1 MSALRN
7 RVNIIMACGSHTCLA
22 VSSIQEADAS
32 QNERQL
38 VMGLVGIN
46 LPKYVISVWCR
57 QPNTKHYR

>member
-22 VSSIQEADAS
+22 VSSVQEVDAS

-38 VMGLVGIN
+38 EFFFLEGVTSRMRPGPPQYL
-46 LPKYVISVWCR
+46 R
-57 QPNTKHYR
+57 DEM